1 MVNSSLLWEEGE
13 NKPRWVKDFGLLNE
27 NGGVDRIVLRVELFL
42 TPLDITVTAKR
53 ALDA

>member
-27 NGGVDRIVLRVELFL
+27 NGGVDSPAR
-42 TPLDITVTAKR
+42 R
-53 ALDA
+53 AVFNSVRYHCHG